1 MRLQSIEKGATPAL
15 WNCATVLLMNASS
28 SKSSASKGSGLDV
41 PRKDAAFKRRLRR
54 TLYVVITI
62 ASVVTIAIG
71 VSRLRPA
78 APAVD
83 RGTVWLDTV
92 KRGPMLRQV
101 RGLGSLVPEEIRW
114 IPALTD
120 GRVER
125 IRVLPGAKVTK
136 DTVLVDLSNP
146 ELNLAVLEAEFQL
159 KASEAEYAN
168 LQVKLESE
176 RLDQAAVAAQVQ
188 AEYRQALLRA
198 DRDELLAKEGLIP
211 DLALRLSK
219 VTVDELSNR
228 FVLEQKRLELSAESG
243 EAQMAAQQ
251 VRVEELRAVHR
262 LKLHQLDSLKVRAG
276 INGVLQKLPIEVGQQ
291 VTPGT
296 NLARVSEPSRL
307 KAELQVAETQAKDI
321 QIGQPASIDTRNG
334 VIPGSVTRIDPAAQN
349 GTVAVDVKLEGPLP
363 RGARP
368 DLSVDGTIEI
378 ERLEDVLYIGRPAF
392 GQEES
397 LVTLFKLVGEAG
409 KAIRVPV
416 RLGRSS
422 VDTIEIQ
429 EGLHIDDAV
438 VLSDMSAWDDYD
450 HIRLD

>member
-1 MRLQSIEKGATPAL
+1 M
-15 WNCATVLLMNASS
+15 
-28 SKSSASKGSGLDV
+28 
-41 PRKDAAFKRRLRR
+41 
-54 TLYVVITI
+54 
-62 ASVVTIAIG
+62 
-71 VSRLRPA
+71 
-78 APAVD
+78 
-83 RGTVWLDTV
+83 
-92 KRGPMLRQV
+92 
-101 RGLGSLVPEEIRW
+101 
-114 IPALTD
+114 
-120 GRVER
+120 
-125 IRVLPGAKVTK
+125 
-136 DTVLVDLSNP
+136 DLSNP
-146 ELNLAVLEAEFQL
+146 QLNLAALEAEFRL
-159 KASEAEYAN
+159 KGSEAEYAN

-176 RLDQAAVAAQVQ
+176 RLDQAAVAAQLQ

-228 FVLEQKRLELSAESG
+228 FLLEQKRLELSAESA
-243 EAQMAAQQ
+243 EAQMAAQR

-276 INGVLQKLPIEVGQQ
+276 IDGVLQKLPIEVGQQ

-307 KAELQVAETQAKDI
+307 KAELKVAETQAKDI

-368 DLSVDGTIEI
+368 DLSVDGTIEL
-378 ERLEDVLYIGRPAF
+378 ERLEDVLHIGRPAF
-392 GQEES
+392 GQEGS

-450 HIRLD
+450 HVWLD